1 MIRMLLADDQNMLRG
16 AMATMLD
23 LEEDFAVTNQ
33 AANGEEVLQALE
45 TQIFDLLIL
54 DIEMPKY
61 DGLEVVKLMRQN
73 SREEKVLMLTTFS
86 TAAYVKEAMKMKVE
100 GYLLKDTPSEQL
112 AHAVRDIVYHGRT
125 VISPEITYQF
135 VQGDDNPLTER
146 EKEILHLAE
155 RGFST
160 KQIAAELFLSSGT
173 IRNYFSELLDK
184 LGAQNRSQAV
194 YIAKEKEYI

>member
-23 LEEDFAVTNQ
+23 LEEDFFVASQ
-33 AANGEEVLQALE
+33 AATGEEVLQALE
-45 TQIFDLLIL
+45 TKTYDLLIL
-54 DIEMPKY
+54 DIEMPKSS
-61 DGLEVVKLMRQN
+61 GLEVVDWMRQN
-73 SREEKVLMLTTFS
+73 NRSEKVLMLTTFS

-100 GYLLKDTPSEQL
+100 GYLLKDTPSDQL
-112 AHAVRDIVYHGRT
+112 ALAVRDIVYLGRT

-135 VQGDDNPLTER
+135 VQGVDNPLSKR
-146 EKEILHLAE
+146 EKQILHLAE
-155 RGFST
+155 RGYST
-160 KQIAAELFLSSGT
+160 KQIAGELFLSPGT
-173 IRNYFSELLDK
+173 VRNYFSELMDK

>member
-23 LEEDFAVTNQ
+23 LEEDFIVTSQ
-33 AANGEEVLQALE
+33 AANGEEVLQALQ
-45 TQIFDLLIL
+45 TQTFDLLIL

-61 DGLEVVKLMRQN
+61 DGLEVVKQMRQN
-73 SREEKVLMLTTFS
+73 SRKEKVLLLTTFS

-112 AHAVRDIVYHGRT
+112 AHAVRDIVYHERT

-135 VQGDDNPLTER
+135 VQGVVNPLSER
-146 EKEILHLAE
+146 EMKILSLAE
-155 RGFST
+155 KGFST
-160 KQIAAELFLSSGT
+160 KQIAAELFLSPGT

>member
-1 MIRMLLADDQNMLRG
+1 MIRLLLADDQNMLRG

-23 LEEDFAVTNQ
+23 LEKDFVVIKQ
-33 AANGEEVLQALE
+33 AANGEEVLQALQ
-45 TQIFDLLIL
+45 TQTFDLLIL

-61 DGLEVVKLMRQN
+61 DGLEVVKQMRQN
-73 SREEKVLMLTTFS
+73 SRKEKVLLLTTFS

-135 VQGDDNPLTER
+135 VQGVDNPLSER
-146 EKEILHLAE
+146 EMKILSLAE
-155 RGFST
+155 KGFST
-160 KQIAAELFLSSGT
+160 KQIAAELFLSPGT

>member
-23 LEEDFAVTNQ
+23 LEEDFVVTNQ

-61 DGLEVVKLMRQN
+61 DGLEVVKQMRQN

-146 EKEILHLAE
+146 EKEILRLAE

>member
-1 MIRMLLADDQNMLRG
+1 MIRLLLADDQNMLRG
-16 AMATMLD
+16 AMAAMLD
-23 LEEDFAVTNQ
+23 LEEDFVVIKQ
-33 AANGEEVLQALE
+33 AANGEEVLQALQ
-45 TQIFDLLIL
+45 TQTFDLLIL

-61 DGLEVVKLMRQN
+61 DGLEVVKQMRQN
-73 SREEKVLMLTTFS
+73 SRKEKMLLLTTFS

-135 VQGDDNPLTER
+135 VQGVDNPLSER
-146 EKEILHLAE
+146 EMKILSLAE
-155 RGFST
+155 KGFST
-160 KQIAAELFLSSGT
+160 KQIAAELFLSPGT

>member
-23 LEEDFAVTNQ
+23 LEEDFVVTNQ

>member
-1 MIRMLLADDQNMLRG
+1 MIRLLLADDQNMLRG

-23 LEEDFAVTNQ
+23 LEEDFVVIKQ
-33 AANGEEVLQALE
+33 AANGEEVLQALQ
-45 TQIFDLLIL
+45 TQTFDLLIL

-61 DGLEVVKLMRQN
+61 DGLEVVKQMRQN
-73 SREEKVLMLTTFS
+73 SFKEKVLLLTTFS

-135 VQGDDNPLTER
+135 VQDVDNPLSER
-146 EKEILHLAE
+146 EMKILSLAE
-155 RGFST
+155 KGFST
-160 KQIAAELFLSSGT
+160 KQIAAELFLSPGT

>member
-16 AMATMLD
+16 AMAAMLD

-45 TQIFDLLIL
+45 TQTFDLLIL
-54 DIEMPKY
+54 DIEMPKFN
-61 DGLEVVKLMRQN
+61 GLEVVKQLRQN
-73 SREEKVLMLTTFS
+73 SRTEKVLMLTTFS
-86 TAAYVKEAMKMKVE
+86 TAAYVKEAMKLKVE
-100 GYLLKDTPSEQL
+100 GYLLKDTPSDQL
-112 AHAVRDIVYHGRT
+112 AHAVRDIVYHGRA

-135 VQGDDNPLTER
+135 VQGIDNPLSER

-155 RGFST
+155 KGFST
-160 KQIAAELFLSSGT
+160 KQIAAELFLSPGT
-173 IRNYFSELLDK
+173 VRNYFSELLDK

-194 YIAKEKEYI
+194 YIAKEREYI

>member
-1 MIRMLLADDQNMLRG
+1 MASPFIRLTLFLIPSNPFPSC
-16 AMATMLD
+16 D
-23 LEEDFAVTNQ
+23 LEEDFVVTNQ

>member
-23 LEEDFAVTNQ
+23 LEDDFVVTNQ
-33 AANGEEVLQALE
+33 AANGEEVLKALQ
-45 TQIFDLLIL
+45 TQTYDLVIL
-54 DIEMPKY
+54 DIEMPRY
-61 DGLEVVKLMRQN
+61 DGLEVVKQMRQN
-73 SREEKVLMLTTFS
+73 SRTEKVLMLTTFS

-100 GYLLKDTPSEQL
+100 GYLLKDTPSDQL
-112 AHAVRDIVYHGRT
+112 AHAVRDIVYHGRA

-135 VQGDDNPLTER
+135 VQGSENPLSER

-155 RGFST
+155 KGFST
-160 KQIAAELFLSSGT
+160 KQIAAELFLSPGT
-173 IRNYFSELLDK
+173 VRNYFSELLDK

>member
-1 MIRMLLADDQNMLRG
+1 MIRLLLADDQNMLRG

-23 LEEDFAVTNQ
+23 LEEDFVVIKQ
-33 AANGEEVLQALE
+33 AANGEEVLQALQ
-45 TQIFDLLIL
+45 TQTFDLLIL

-61 DGLEVVKLMRQN
+61 DGLEVVKQMRQN
-73 SREEKVLMLTTFS
+73 SRKEKVLLLTTFS

-125 VISPEITYQF
+125 IISPEITYQF
-135 VQGDDNPLTER
+135 VQGVNNPLSER
-146 EKEILHLAE
+146 EMKILSLAE
-155 RGFST
+155 KGFST
-160 KQIAAELFLSSGT
+160 KQIAAELFLSPGT

>member
-23 LEEDFAVTNQ
+23 LEEDFVVINQ

>member
-1 MIRMLLADDQNMLRG
+1 MIRMLLADDQNMLRV
-16 AMATMLD
+16 AMAMMLD
-23 LEEDFAVTNQ
+23 LEEDFVVTNQ

-73 SREEKVLMLTTFS
+73 SREEKVLTTFS

-135 VQGDDNPLTER
+135 VQGDDNPLT
-146 EKEILHLAE
+146 
-155 RGFST
+155 
-160 KQIAAELFLSSGT
+160 
-173 IRNYFSELLDK
+173 
-184 LGAQNRSQAV
+184 
-194 YIAKEKEYI
+194 

>member
-23 LEEDFAVTNQ
+23 LEEDFYVDCQ
-33 AANGEEVLQALE
+33 AATGEEVLQALQ
-45 TQIFDLLIL
+45 TKTYDLLIL

-61 DGLEVVKLMRQN
+61 SGLEVVDWMRQN
-73 SREEKVLMLTTFS
+73 NRSEKVLMLTTFS

-112 AHAVRDIVYHGRT
+112 AHAVRDIVNHGRT

-135 VQGDDNPLTER
+135 VQGIDNPLSER
-146 EKEILHLAE
+146 EKQILQLAE
-155 RGFST
+155 RGYST
-160 KQIAAELFLSSGT
+160 KQIAAELFLSPGT
-173 IRNYFSELLDK
+173 VRNYFSELLDK

>member
-1 MIRMLLADDQNMLRG
+1 MIRLLLADDQNMLRG

-23 LEEDFAVTNQ
+23 LEEDFVVIKQ
-33 AANGEEVLQALE
+33 AANGEEVLQALQ
-45 TQIFDLLIL
+45 TQTFDLLIL

-61 DGLEVVKLMRQN
+61 DGLEVVKQMRQN
-73 SREEKVLMLTTFS
+73 SRKEKVLLLTTFS

-135 VQGDDNPLTER
+135 VQGVDNPLSER
-146 EKEILHLAE
+146 EMKILSLAE
-155 RGFST
+155 KGFST
-160 KQIAAELFLSSGT
+160 KQIAAELFLSPGT